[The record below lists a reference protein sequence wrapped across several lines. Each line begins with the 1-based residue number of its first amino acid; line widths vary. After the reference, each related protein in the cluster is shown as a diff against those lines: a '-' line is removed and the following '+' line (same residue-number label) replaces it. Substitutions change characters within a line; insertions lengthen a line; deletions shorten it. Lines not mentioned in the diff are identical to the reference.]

1 MYAEA
6 FSYHAPT
13 SLDEALSL
21 LSTHGDDAKLLAGG
35 HSLLPAMKLRLT
47 TPAHLI
53 DLKKLRGSLQYI
65 RDGGDHIAVGAL
77 TTHADLAASSELA
90 AVAPLLAETAASI
103 GDIQVR
109 NMGTLGGSLAH
120 ADPAGD
126 LPAAVLAAEATMV
139 IRGRSGERSVPAN
152 TFFLGFFETAVQQ
165 GEILTE
171 VRVPKERG
179 GSNYQKF
186 AHPASGYA
194 VCGVAAVIER
204 DGDTVT
210 SCRVGITGVAGEAYR
225 AGAVEAAL
233 EGQTFS
239 EALAAQAAGHAADG
253 VDPLGDPFASEE
265 YRAHLATVYTK
276 RALLAAWSR
285 TGG

>member
-35 HSLLPAMKLRLT
+35 HSLLPAMKLRLA

-53 DLKKLRGSLQYI
+53 DLKKLRGSLQYV
-65 RDGGDHIAVGAL
+65 RDSGDHIAVGAL
-77 TTHADLAASSELA
+77 TTHATLAASPELA
-90 AVAPLLAETAASI
+90 AAPLLAETAATI
-103 GDIQVR
+103 GDVQVR

-139 IRGRSGERSVPAN
+139 IRGRSGERSVPADA
-152 TFFLGFFETAVQQ
+152 FFLGFFETAVQPR
-165 GEILTE
+165 EILTE
-171 VRVPKERG
+171 VRIPKERG
-179 GSNYQKF
+179 GSSYQKF

-253 VDPLGDPFASEE
+253 AEPLGDPFASEA

-276 RALLAAWSR
+276 RALLAAWAR